1 MIVLDC
7 KDPEKWQRAFGL
19 FLTERSV
26 KANTGT
32 SLMTVWNFIVLQA
45 KFDGYMHLNEPH
57 LRIS

>member
-32 SLMTVWNFIVLQA
+32 RIMTVVEFHSVASKI
-45 KFDGYMHLNEPH
+45 
-57 LRIS
+57 